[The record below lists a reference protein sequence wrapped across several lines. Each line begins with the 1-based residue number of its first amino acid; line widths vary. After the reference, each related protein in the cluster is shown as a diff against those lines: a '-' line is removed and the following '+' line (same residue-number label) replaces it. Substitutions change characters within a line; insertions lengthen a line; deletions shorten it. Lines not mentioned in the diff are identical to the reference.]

1 MTQVNHT
8 NSLMGLQN
16 VAHSIYHSL
25 TIILH
30 LIHFLILLLEL
41 NQVPVTAPDGCFSQS
56 LVEDKMGRPK
66 ASNIEYDNHLRI
78 LI

>member
-1 MTQVNHT
+1 MWHTQYT
-8 NSLMGLQN
+8 T
-16 VAHSIYHSL
+16 HSL
-25 TIILH
+25 SFCTSFT
-30 LIHFLILLLEL
+30 FLILLLEL